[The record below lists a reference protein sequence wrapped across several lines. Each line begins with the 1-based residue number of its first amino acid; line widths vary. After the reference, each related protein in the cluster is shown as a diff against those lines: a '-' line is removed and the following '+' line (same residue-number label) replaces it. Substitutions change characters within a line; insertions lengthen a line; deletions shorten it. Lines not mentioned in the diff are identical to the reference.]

1 MKKLPVKKIIFLLF
15 FSVITLALISA
26 ATLQIPVQAEW
37 KYQDGDNEF
46 WADPDMSDSMW
57 KTIELPAAV
66 KMEGN
71 GMFWLRSELTIPP
84 EFKGKKVY
92 FETGRSSCA
101 MDIYV
106 NGILIGQHG
115 CIEPKLNISYE
126 GNSILLIPEK
136 EIHNNKIKIALRC
149 KCGSSH
155 GTFNQFYWSDINR
168 RYLVETVQR
177 FLNITAYYM
186 FAAICL
192 FLGVYFLFRFFS
204 DPTNR
209 AGLYFA
215 FTLITISFYFFD
227 IASELLILPIYLQ
240 RSLARLSFIFSMGF
254 LVLFM
259 GEYFHCQTKLLKI
272 IVYSILAIMSVAY
285 AVCMRNDVIH
295 EILFTLSLIPV
306 FAAVVFV
313 FVFDIKAVIRKQPNS
328 KFILGGLLFAL
339 TFATHDI
346 IYQAMMAVPFAWL
359 QGFSF
364 FIIDLTMFIVVSV
377 ESAQNK
383 RKLKV
388 IMDETS
394 SQRDRLNTIVSNAE
408 KLSLETIT
416 IAKTLEDSVSNVAQ
430 SAARSACEAQRI
442 GGLIAKQNDAVKN
455 TSEAVGSLVESL
467 ERVNTELQSENTTI
481 ENTAQE
487 TNLMVTGVGQVADG
501 IDSAVNFAKSL
512 DNMTYT
518 SSNDVSVLV
527 GNMEDIK
534 NFSTEILGVVQVVT
548 DFAEQTNMLAMNAS
562 IEAAHAGTSGQGFS
576 VIAHEIKNLAAAS
589 RNQADKIK
597 TIVTEINKS
606 ISEGFN
612 LSVRVRDTLKQV
624 STGAASTNQSVSESA
639 QSMERQKQA
648 GERIVKATQEMTNS
662 AAKVKQ
668 EAENQFSY
676 SQQVSSNI
684 TKLAETAEEA
694 NKAVSDILDHNVKLC
709 SQMNE
714 LSSLATRAKEAAQGL
729 NRLISD

>member
-1 MKKLPVKKIIFLLF
+1 MKKLPAKKIIFLLF
-15 FSVITLALISA
+15 FSVTTLVFISA

-37 KYQDGDNEF
+37 KFQDGDNEF

-168 RYLVETVQR
+168 RYLVETLQR

-204 DPTNR
+204 DRTNR

-240 RSLARLSFIFSMGF
+240 RSMARLSFIFSMGF

-259 GEYFHCQTKLLKI
+259 AEYFHCQTKFLKA

-285 AVCMRNDVIH
+285 AVCMRNDVVH

-328 KFILGGLLFAL
+328 RFILGGLLFAL

-416 IAKTLEDSVSNVAQ
+416 IAQTLEESVSNVAQ

-512 DNMTYT
+512 DSMTYT

-562 IEAAHAGTSGQGFS
+562 IEAAHAGTSGKGFS

-589 RNQADKIK
+589 RTQADKIK

-639 QSMERQKQA
+639 QSMELQKQA
-648 GERIVKATQEMTNS
+648 GDRIVKATQEMTNS

-684 TKLAETAEEA
+684 TKLSETAEEA

-709 SQMNE
+709 AQMNE

-729 NRLISD
+729 NKLISD